1 MPCPGGECVMG
12 ENGESTCVCRVGQF
26 FDESAAACTGV
37 FNVCIMCAYLYIG
50 CMMCTLMYSDFAQIH
65 CYSTIYTATI

>member
-26 FDESAAACTGV
+26 FDESAAACTGA
-37 FNVCIMCAYLYIG
+37 FSVCIMCAYLYNCSVLSRNG
-50 CMMCTLMYSDFAQIH
+50 FLEEKVVGESA
-65 CYSTIYTATI
+65 S